1 MLEHPDITHINETG
15 YPRGYEEP
23 EAIGIDALGNEVYE
37 GDEILVLDDEVFL
50 VQELGMESIEI
61 LEILGA
67 DYETV

>member
-1 MLEHPDITHINETG
+1 MLEHPDITHINRTG
-15 YPRGYEEP
+15 YPRGYEEL

-67 DYETV
+67 NYETV